1 MHQLYPSESFMPA
14 LSTLVCSDPVCSQS
28 EVPFGGRFIQFAAA
42 TFGGRSV
49 CGLGCL
55 TIE

>member
-1 MHQLYPSESFMPA
+1 MHQLYPSKSFMPA